1 MVAVV
6 VGVVLV
12 LVASVVAGIAVFGRP
27 PAPQP
32 ATNPPA
38 DPGSP
43 VTEPS
48 SGLRQNRPDAQRVNI
63 STATRL
69 RSGLLLVLAAVVIAA
84 FVGVAL
90 SVVVVGLGLLVS

>member
-12 LVASVVAGIAVFGRP
+12 LVASVVAGIAIFGRP

-38 DPGSP
+38 GPGSP

-48 SGLRQNRPDAQRVNI
+48 SARRQSDARRVNI
-63 STATRL
+63 AASTRL
-69 RSGLLLVLAAVVIAA
+69 RSGLLLLLAAVVIAV
-84 FVGVAL
+84 FVGVGL

>member
-1 MVAVV
+1 
-6 VGVVLV
+6 
-12 LVASVVAGIAVFGRP
+12 
-27 PAPQP
+27 
-32 ATNPPA
+32 
-38 DPGSP
+38 

-69 RSGLLLVLAAVVIAA
+69 RSGLLLLLAAVVIAA

>member
-12 LVASVVAGIAVFGRP
+12 LVASVVAGIAIFGRP

-38 DPGSP
+38 GPGSP

-48 SGLRQNRPDAQRVNI
+48 SARRQSDSRRVNI
-63 STATRL
+63 AASTRL
-69 RSGLLLVLAAVVIAA
+69 RSGLLLLLAAVVIAV